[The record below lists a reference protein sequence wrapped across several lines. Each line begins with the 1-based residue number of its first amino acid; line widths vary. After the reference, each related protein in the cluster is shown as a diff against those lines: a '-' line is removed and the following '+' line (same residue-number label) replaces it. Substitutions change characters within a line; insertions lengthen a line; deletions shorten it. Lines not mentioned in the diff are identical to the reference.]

1 MTLKQIR
8 EDLRAIRYYYTR
20 KEYFDAVTQIVG
32 TNSILEKA
40 KMYNEAVKTAPPKL
54 FDLYTGLYIRGNT
67 QEAFSVELG
76 YTPEYVQMQHKKLLL
91 FLQTKL
97 NEVKV

>member
-32 TNSILEKA
+32 NNCILEKA
-40 KMYNEAVKTAPPKL
+40 KMYNDAVKSAPPRQAHALSSLPKL
-54 FDLYTGLYIRGNT
+54 IPNIIQTEWDL
-67 QEAFSVELG
+67 FSI
-76 YTPEYVQMQHKKLLL
+76 KKAR
-91 FLQTKL
+91 FLAPF
-97 NEVKV
+97 